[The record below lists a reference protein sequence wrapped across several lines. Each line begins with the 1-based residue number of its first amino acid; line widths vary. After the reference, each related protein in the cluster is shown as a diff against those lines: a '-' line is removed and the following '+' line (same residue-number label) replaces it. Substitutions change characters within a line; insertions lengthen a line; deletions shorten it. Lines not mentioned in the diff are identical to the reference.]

1 MTAERIAPAG
11 HASTARLVN
20 DAATQ
25 VSRLVHDE
33 IALAKLEM
41 RSKAKKGGVAGAL
54 LASALL
60 LAAAGLVLA
69 WVLLI
74 VALANVWPLW
84 LAVIVPM
91 GGAFVVAG
99 LLALVGKRHLA
110 AASPPMPTETTKSV
124 RADLQLAQ
132 SAVHEGRRS

>member
-1 MTAERIAPAG
+1 MTAERITSTG
-11 HASTARLVN
+11 HVSTVGLMN

-33 IALAKLEM
+33 IALAKLEV
-41 RSKAKKGGVAGAL
+41 RSKAKKLGIAGAL
-54 LASALL
+54 LVSALL
-60 LAAAGLVLA
+60 LAVVGLVLA

-110 AASPPMPTETTKSV
+110 AASPPMPTETSKSV
-124 RADLQLAQ
+124 RTDLHLAQ
-132 SAVHEGRRS
+132 DAVHEGRRS